1 MNMGEKN
8 AEMKRQQIRK
18 GNLAGKT
25 LVLVGVI
32 VTTVLVF
39 IGARNYIEASRCFAS
54 NTNAESLG
62 VDLAAETKSLRD
74 RQAVLV
80 NKGVID
86 EKDSS
91 DKEGYELYLINK
103 ALDTSYNNCAS
114 TEFLESEVVGRYCDL
129 RTELA
134 AVPQY
139 TKDAVRQRT
148 VPYFIGA
155 FMILVVFLGGGIRLI
170 KDARMFRE
178 KLDQSE
184 ADEQ

>member
-32 VTTVLVF
+32 VTIVLVF
-39 IGARNYIEASRCFAS
+39 IGARNYIAASRFAS

-62 VDLAAETKSLRD
+62 VDLAAETTSLRD

-170 KDARMFRE
+170 KDARMFHE

>member
-1 MNMGEKN
+1 MSEKN

-18 GNLAGKT
+18 CDLAGKT

-32 VTTVLVF
+32 VAIVLVF
-39 IGARNYIEASRCFAS
+39 IGARNYIEANRFTS
-54 NTNAESLG
+54 NANVESLDI
-62 VDLAAETKSLRD
+62 DLAAETKSLRD

-80 NKGVID
+80 NKGIID
-86 EKDSS
+86 EKDSN
-91 DKEGYELYLINK
+91 DQEGHELYLINK

-139 TKDAVRQRT
+139 TKDAIRQRT
-148 VPYFIGA
+148 IPYFIGA

-170 KDARMFRE
+170 KDARIFRE